1 MHDHIVGEGVYVQ
14 TSCYYADDD
23 DDAEDAGEVD
33 DCSKVTKD
41 R

>member
-23 DDAEDAGEVD
+23 DAEDAEEVD